1 MADEKFNQPVI
12 DVIKNRSSWRSYES
26 RPLNAQLREAIL
38 MYLEAQTSGPLG
50 HKMRFHLIEK
60 NDPALFDKTR
70 LGTYGFIK
78 NAKNFIVG
86 AVIPWERHWE
96 DYGYLLEKIILKMTD
111 LELGTCWLGGT
122 FNRSEYGKAI
132 NVLENEVIPA
142 VTPVGYHTVRRS
154 LRDRVIRWGA
164 KSRSRKAWESLFFD
178 GDFKTQ
184 LNRDTL
190 GEYTVVL
197 DMVRLA
203 PSASNKQPWRIVRQG
218 NRYHFYLQRTP
229 NYSGFAKSVDLQR
242 IDMGIAMCHFDLTA
256 EDLRLSGI
264 WEDNRPDLELPEN
277 MEYSITWR
285 EKSSL

>member
-26 RPLNAQLREAIL
+26 HPLNAQLREAIL

>member
-111 LELGTCWLGGT
+111 LEFGTCWLGGT
-122 FNRSEYGKAI
+122 FNRIEYGKAI